1 MVQFGVV
8 YLYVVSNCETCDSA
22 SAANIS
28 ANYTVQ
34 KLANMGNMSEP
45 ET

>member
-1 MVQFGVV
+1 M
-8 YLYVVSNCETCDSA
+8 LSLTATCDSA
-22 SAANIS
+22 NAANIS